1 MGKKR
6 MESGGRRSTPVDK
19 RSAASTSAKRSGSAK
34 KGGTS
39 GGDGRKPFFLLLG
52 LIAVVG
58 IAAIAWMASRPG
70 GGSGATTVD
79 PNMTAEA
86 EGYLLGNPDAPVQ
99 VIEFADFECPAC
111 GQFATVTGPDVRT
124 RLVETGLISYRFYD
138 FPLAMHPNTWDA
150 SNAAACAN
158 AQGMFWA
165 YHDALFANQHR
176 WSGYAT
182 RRPKGV
188 LQELAEQTGL
198 DADAWEDCFDDR
210 RFQANVEANMR
221 EGERRGVSQTP
232 TFIIGDRMIP
242 GAISYDRFKAYVD
255 SAAARA
261 PQAPVMP
268 MGDSAAGTEIR
279 PPR

>member
-19 RSAASTSAKRSGSAK
+19 RSAASASAQRSGAGKKSA
-34 KGGTS
+34 GGG
-39 GGDGRKPFFLLLG
+39 GGDSKRPFYLLLG
-52 LIAVVG
+52 GIAIAG
-58 IAAIAWMASRPG
+58 IAAIGWMANRPQQ
-70 GGSGATTVD
+70 GARVVD
-79 PNMTAEA
+79 ANVTAEA

-99 VIEFADFECPAC
+99 VLEFADFECPAC
-111 GQFATVTGPDVRT
+111 GQFSTVTGPDVRA
-124 RLVETGLISYRFYD
+124 RLVETGQISYRFYD

-158 AQGMFWA
+158 DQGKFWE

-188 LQELAEQTGL
+188 LQELAAQTGL
-198 DADAWEDCFDDR
+198 DTGAWEDCFDDR
-210 RFQANVEANMR
+210 RHQATIEANMR
-221 EGERRGVSQTP
+221 EGERRGVGQTP

-261 PQAPVMP
+261 PQAPAAPVV
-268 MGDSAAGTEIR
+268 DSAAGTVR
-279 PPR
+279 